1 MSGSGKSE
9 PTKAMAS
16 SQKFYLLYPALSSA
30 LLGFMLSPRVV
41 GCMCEMWLPI
51 NGRHTGV
58 SQNHWLLSYQLL
70 PSPRPKLRSPVMRM
84 HLSWKAK
91 ISKSRASF
99 MTDIF
104 IVSPMTKSGIYLLPW
119 RALKYFNW
127 HSSYPESV
135 CFEIVLLWT
144 ASNLWGFVFS
154 FCQSWLYCFPAGSE
168 IQFGPLLTFDCNHAG
183 SFIKPLIPTGLWNH
197 LIFPIPFCNLD
208 FLSFVITTDS
218 PEPAFTNSL
227 ILRTTAWV
235 NY

>member
-1 MSGSGKSE
+1 
-9 PTKAMAS
+9 MAS

-104 IVSPMTKSGIYLLPW
+104 IVSPVTKSGIYLLP
-119 RALKYFNW
+119 
-127 HSSYPESV
+127 
-135 CFEIVLLWT
+135 
-144 ASNLWGFVFS
+144 
-154 FCQSWLYCFPAGSE
+154 
-168 IQFGPLLTFDCNHAG
+168 
-183 SFIKPLIPTGLWNH
+183 
-197 LIFPIPFCNLD
+197 
-208 FLSFVITTDS
+208 
-218 PEPAFTNSL
+218 
-227 ILRTTAWV
+227 
-235 NY
+235 